1 MNTTSA
7 FPVEQPGGSPRTVRI
22 LVWDAPVRVF
32 HWMMVAC
39 FATAY
44 LTAETERWRLL
55 HVTAGYTMAGLVAFR
70 LLWGIWGTR
79 HARFASFVRGP
90 QAVLRYLK
98 SLISGTPE
106 HHVGHNP
113 AGAVAIVLLLGLPL
127 VSTAT
132 GYALYNDLGPEAL
145 EDLHEFAG
153 NATLAVVIAHVV
165 AVVLSSKLHGENLVR
180 AMVTGFK
187 TGPAADGVRSAWRTL
202 AALMLVA
209 VLGFWAWQWQTAP
222 APGELTAAGLQ
233 MGQHGGSDHSP
244 DHSDHDSDHD
254 SDDE

>member
-1 MNTTSA
+1 MNTTSVSRA
-7 FPVEQPGGSPRTVRI
+7 DAAAPGPTVRI

-32 HWMMVAC
+32 HWLMVAC

-70 LLWGIWGTR
+70 LLWGLFGTR

-98 SLISGTPE
+98 SLVEGHPAP
-106 HHVGHNP
+106 HVGHNP
-113 AGAVAIVLLLGLPL
+113 AGAVAILLLLGLTL
-127 VSTAT
+127 LSTAT
-132 GYALYNDLGPEAL
+132 GYAIYNELGPEAL
-145 EDLHEFAG
+145 EEVHEFAG
-153 NATLAVVIAHVV
+153 NTMLVVVIAHVA
-165 AVVLSSKLHGENLVR
+165 AVLLSSRLHGENLVR
-180 AMVTGFK
+180 AMLTGFK
-187 TGPAADGVRSAWRTL
+187 TGPAAEGVRTAWRSV

-222 APGELTAAGLQ
+222 QPGDRVTSGAHA
-233 MGQHGGSDHSP
+233 DHE
-244 DHSDHDSDHD
+244 HDDG
-254 SDDE
+254 DDGDD